1 MCVVL
6 ASGTMIG
13 IPRILVTG
21 FEPFAG
27 SLLNPTALIVERLA
41 AEGIAGAIMRA
52 EVLPVVGGVG
62 PGSARARLD
71 AVLADFQAD
80 VAIHFGEAHTRSEF
94 SVERI
99 AINLR
104 DYRIADNA
112 GVCAEDTPVIDGAPA
127 AHFATLPV
135 RAIMDAVRVSGV
147 LAGTSL
153 TAGSYLCNEVM
164 FHSLERSAAT
174 GWPAI
179 AGFIHVP
186 QLEEQFAVRP
196 NDAQPMSAHDLMIAT
211 RAAIGA
217 VIVHLRTMPRGT
229 MPDRHRRRLG

>member
-21 FEPFAG
+21 FEPFGG
-27 SLLNPTALIVERLA
+27 SLLNPAALIAEGLA
-41 AEGIAGAIMRA
+41 AEGVHGTMIRA
-52 EVLPVVGGVG
+52 EILPVVGGVA
-62 PGSARARLD
+62 PGSARAALD

-80 VAIHFGEAHTRSEF
+80 AAIHFGEAHTRSEF
-94 SVERI
+94 SVERV

-112 GVCAEDTPVIDGAPA
+112 GVCAEDTPVIHGAPS
-127 AHFATLPV
+127 AHFTTLPV
-135 RAIMDAVRVSGV
+135 RGIVEAVRVAGIP
-147 LAGTSL
+147 AGTSL
-153 TAGSYLCNEVM
+153 TAGTYICNEVM

-179 AGFIHVP
+179 SGFIHVP
-186 QLEEQFAVRP
+186 QLEEQFAIRP
-196 NDAQPMSAHDLMIAT
+196 NEARPMSAHDLMIAS

-217 VIVHLRTMPRGT
+217 VILHLRTMPRGT

>member
-1 MCVVL
+1 MTVVL

-21 FEPFAG
+21 FEPFGG
-27 SLLNPTALIVERLA
+27 SLLNPTALVVERLT
-41 AEGIAGAIMRA
+41 AEGIANATVRA
-52 EVLPVVGGVG
+52 VVLPVVGGSA
-62 PGSARARLD
+62 PGSARAALE

-80 VAIHFGEAHTRSEF
+80 AAIHFGEAHTRSEF
-94 SVERI
+94 SVERV

-127 AHFATLPV
+127 AHFTTLPV
-135 RAIMDAVRVSGV
+135 RAIVDAVHVAGIP
-147 LAGTSL
+147 AGTSM
-153 TAGSYLCNEVM
+153 TAGTYLCNEIM

-179 AGFIHVP
+179 SGFIHVP
-186 QLEEQFAVRP
+186 QLTEQFETRP
-196 NDAQPMSAHDLMIAT
+196 NNARPMSAHELMTAT

-217 VIVHLRTMPRGT
+217 IMTHLRTMPRGT